1 MKRSVAFDRGAEWGF
16 EGSFVVYP
24 FSVWAVP
31 ALLDRCLKVA
41 ARVAAVAG
49 VSLAV
54 AGCGSFDMGMGD
66 LFGGSKTDR
75 SSRLTQADIDALNRG
90 GPRVAMLLPLSA
102 PGEAGEAAR
111 ALKEAGELALFE
123 SGQPNIILEAKDTQG
138 TPQGAQ
144 AAANEAISGGAR
156 LIVGPLLSSS
166 VKAVTP
172 LAQSSGIPVVAFSTD
187 QQAASNGVY
196 LLSFLP
202 EQEVDRVVE
211 YAIRQGRRRIAA
223 LLPQSPYGAV
233 VERALTDAVQRR
245 NGRLV
250 AIERYAQTTESL
262 RQMVQKVSTESNNPN
277 GGMDALLIDTGGDEL
292 RTVATML
299 TDSGFNR
306 TGVKLLG
313 TSLWDDATVGSI
325 PVMIG
330 AWYAGPPPET
340 RQQFAQRFR
349 NAYGRQPPRV
359 ASLAYDAVSL
369 ANALAGQQQGDPFTQ
384 ARLTEPSGFAGVDGV
399 FRFLSNGLNQRGLA
413 VMEITVTG
421 STVIDPPPRGFTGAG
436 S

>member
-1 MKRSVAFDRGAEWGF
+1 RHRSPAPAGRRRQGAPAAAASTVPHCARGMTAAAAGWRSGQADGSSPGCPRTGSGRRRRGWRARGAARRRGCRSGSPRHAARAQAVAERTDDRQWRPCRPAGRRRGGRAPPVSDGRWCCVGASRCARQAAGKAERERVYAFTWQGLLVSLPDGGSWVKRSVAFDRGAEWGF

-31 ALLDRCLKVA
+31 ALLDRCRTGA
-41 ARVAAVAG
+41 ARVAAVGG
-49 VSLAV
+49 VSLAG
-54 AGCGSFDMGMGD
+54 AGCGGFGMGMGD
-66 LFGGSKTDR
+66 LFGGWKTDR

-202 EQEVDRVVE
+202 EQEVD
-211 YAIRQGRRRIAA
+211 
-223 LLPQSPYGAV
+223 
-233 VERALTDAVQRR
+233 
-245 NGRLV
+245 
-250 AIERYAQTTESL
+250 
-262 RQMVQKVSTESNNPN
+262 
-277 GGMDALLIDTGGDEL
+277 
-292 RTVATML
+292 
-299 TDSGFNR
+299 
-306 TGVKLLG
+306 
-313 TSLWDDATVGSI
+313 
-325 PVMIG
+325 
-330 AWYAGPPPET
+330 
-340 RQQFAQRFR
+340 
-349 NAYGRQPPRV
+349 
-359 ASLAYDAVSL
+359 
-369 ANALAGQQQGDPFTQ
+369 
-384 ARLTEPSGFAGVDGV
+384 
-399 FRFLSNGLNQRGLA
+399 
-413 VMEITVTG
+413 
-421 STVIDPPPRGFTGAG
+421 
-436 S
+436 